1 MTVFWVLGISLALL
15 VLLATVLPL
24 WTRRDH
30 HNRLSQEAV
39 NTRIFRERL
48 QELDTE
54 RAEGHIDERQY
65 EQLRM
70 ELERTLL
77 DDIAEGEA
85 SAQASGGRWW
95 ASALT
100 LVILCGALVYY
111 YQTAYRGDTDAWM
124 QTQAE
129 WAPVVDYAIRQ
140 PHNDLPEIAYTNLLD
155 FTRVLQLRALREGM
169 REPDSLFL
177 LGTSFMQLNAYETAQ
192 IILEQA
198 QQYAPDRVDILL
210 ARAQASIMD
219 NNGRLTDT
227 SRHQLEVVLQRR
239 PEHRGALML
248 LGFAAYN
255 SGEYARAAQAWRQL
269 YDQVPADSEV
279 AELIANNIAQAESML
294 ERSTSEPD
302 DSANAA
308 ASINVTVD
316 LAPEL
321 YERITPEDTLFI
333 FARPASGPLM
343 PLAAVQHSA
352 SEFPVSVVLNDGQA
366 VLPDLKLSDFS
377 DVVVSA
383 RISRSGQ
390 ATASAGDLEG
400 NSDPL
405 DTRNGPLSVQITV
418 DQIVQ

>member
-1 MTVFWVLGISLALL
+1 MTLFWVLGISLALL
-15 VLLATVLPL
+15 VLLATALPL
-24 WTRRDH
+24 WSRRDH
-30 HNRLSQEAV
+30 HDRLSQEAI

-48 QELDTE
+48 QELDAE
-54 RAEGHIDERQY
+54 QAEGRIDAPQH

-77 DDIAEGEA
+77 DDIAEGET
-85 SAQASGGRWW
+85 SSRASGGRWW

-100 LVILCGALVYY
+100 IVVLSAALVYY
-111 YQTAYRGDTDAWM
+111 YQTAYRGDTDAWL
-124 QTQAE
+124 QTQAQ

-155 FTRVLQLRALREGM
+155 FTRVLQARALREGM

-198 QQYAPDRVDILL
+198 QQYAPDRNDILL

-227 SRHQLEVVLQRR
+227 SRHQLEVLLQRR
-239 PEHRGALML
+239 PDNRGALML

-269 YDQVPADSEV
+269 HAQVPADSEV
-279 AELIANNIAQAESML
+279 AELLANNIAQAETRL
-294 ERSTSEPD
+294 ERSTSE
-302 DSANAA
+302 SAESLNAT

-321 YERITPEDTLFI
+321 YERLTPEDTLFI
-333 FARPASGPLM
+333 FARPASGPVM
-343 PLAAVQHSA
+343 PLAAVQQSA
-352 SEFPVSVVLNDGQA
+352 REFPVSVVLDDHQA
-366 VLPDLKLSDFS
+366 VLPDMKLSDFS
-377 DVVVSA
+377 DVVVGA

-390 ATASAGDLEG
+390 ATASAGDLQG

-418 DQIVQ
+418 DQVVQ